1 MEQLSTLTHYAQL
14 MLYQYRILQFTEFD
28 VVMVQ
33 QYPMIVIW
41 IKCVLIRCSPLPSK
55 ISGVSGV
62 ILEFHACIQSQTHQ
76 TCLNLSSM
84 VEHFLRQN
92 CCRWLMF

>member
-33 QYPMIVIW
+33 QYPMIFIW
-41 IKCVLIRCSPLPSK
+41 IKCVLI
-55 ISGVSGV
+55 
-62 ILEFHACIQSQTHQ
+62 
-76 TCLNLSSM
+76 LNLR
-84 VEHFLRQN
+84 HLN
-92 CCRWLMF
+92 NPDMFQQT